1 MNVIAWVVILG
12 VFAGAAVVLGK
23 TFGKKSAPVNAN
35 PNPPLPVE
43 TGGKKPAEDPFPGEG
58 TGPRADQ

>member
-1 MNVIAWVVILG
+1 MNAITWVVILG
-12 VFAGAAVVLGK
+12 VFAGAGVVLGK
-23 TFGKKSAPVNAN
+23 TFGKKTTSTNPN

-43 TGGKKPAEDPFPGEG
+43 TGGKKPANDPFPGEG

>member
-1 MNVIAWVVILG
+1 MNTITLLVILG
-12 VFAGAAVVLGK
+12 VFAGAGYVLSK
-23 TFGKKSAPVNAN
+23 TSKKSAPTNPN

-43 TGGKKPAEDPFPGEG
+43 TGGKKPAQDPFPGEG